1 MDDKGRLKVPTAFR
15 PLIQDVYGPD
25 VFITS
30 LTGECARIYPMPVWL
45 EVQARLRNMPSN
57 HPTREKFLDLISYF
71 GQTAELDAQG
81 RIVISPL
88 LRESASIVGD
98 VRVVGRLD
106 HLEVWNDDLFK
117 QRVQGNPWTSNDGLS
132 LAEYGV

>member
-1 MDDKGRLKVPTAFR
+1 MDDKGRLKVPTTFR
-15 PLIQDVYGPD
+15 PLIQDVHGPD

-30 LTGECARIYPMPVWL
+30 LTGKSVRIYPMPVWL
-45 EVQARLRNMPSN
+45 DLEERLRKMPSN
-57 HPTREKFLDLISYF
+57 HPTREKFLDLISYY
-71 GQTAELDAQG
+71 GQTAELDGQG
-81 RIVISPL
+81 RVVISSL

-106 HLEVWNDDLFK
+106 HLEVWNNDLFK
-117 QRVQGNPWTSNDGLS
+117 QRVQDNPWTSNDGLS